1 MESTSS
7 NPLLAMLGKCAT
19 IEGERVPVWTQLPS
33 WSSSTGV
40 HREMD
45 DAERAEVAPAVDP
58 SGTGDDCC
66 HFQSVQQTSTPAKR
80 RRLTKKSTATS
91 HKVQTGHE
99 TRNSSSRKDQREL
112 YLKNKKAKTEH
123 RDRLC
128 YATSWDYYIEG
139 NIISETSR
147 RFISNLLA
155 ATAAV
160 KNADSDDSSGD
171 SDLEEWRRFDPR
183 VGDMNLVR
191 STLHGIASR
200 SQDEG
205 VKAIGRHART
215 IRLGRAIW
223 QSPPLPEEI
232 TSRIEETCFDDDSF
246 PPAKEIQKALA
257 AAKKRKRSK
266 TGTFRRQD
274 QAAGI

>member
-1 MESTSS
+1 MCRKNSTS
-7 NPLLAMLGKCAT
+7 T
-19 IEGERVPVWTQLPS
+19 
-33 WSSSTGV
+33 
-40 HREMD
+40 
-45 DAERAEVAPAVDP
+45 
-58 SGTGDDCC
+58 
-66 HFQSVQQTSTPAKR
+66 KR
-80 RRLTKKSTATS
+80 RRLRGKSAATTQN
-91 HKVQTGHE
+91 VQTSRD
-99 TRNSSSRKDQREL
+99 TQDSSSRKNQREPC
-112 YLKNKKAKTEH
+112 LKNKKANTAH

-128 YATSWDYYIEG
+128 YAISWDYYIEG

-200 SQDEG
+200 IQDEG
-205 VKAIGRHART
+205 VKAIGRHARS
-215 IRLGRAIW
+215 IRLGRSMW
-223 QSPPLPEEI
+223 QSPPLDEEI
-232 TSRIEETCFDDDSF
+232 SSQIEETCFDDDCF

-257 AAKKRKRSK
+257 AAKK
-266 TGTFRRQD
+266 
-274 QAAGI
+274 